1 MLNAG
6 VIRPSNSPYASGV
19 VLVPKKDGKTR
30 VCIDYRNL
38 NEQTDKDAY
47 PLPLIEDLLENIAGH
62 ERYTTLDLDSGYWQ
76 IPMDDA
82 SIHKTAFTCKFG
94 TFEFVVM
101 PFGLTNAPA
110 TFQRTMDQ
118 VLDKFI
124 RDGRVCVYLDDICI
138 KSRKQE
144 DHAQDVM
151 EVCQTLAAHNL
162 RIKLSKCT
170 FDQDQIPFLGHLVD
184 QQGIHVDPE
193 KCNAYINWGEPK
205 NTRDLR
211 AFLGAVGYYRR
222 FVPSFAAPV
231 AILTKLLKKD
241 VPFTWEPEHQEAM
254 DQLKLHM
261 TQMPVLKAPDFS
273 KPFLV
278 VTDAS
283 DFAIGGA
290 LIQVHNGKEHPIRYW
305 SRTLQPAE
313 RNYHTTEKEALA
325 VVQCM
330 KQFRTYI
337 LGSKTI
343 LYTDH
348 QALKQVLTAAKPS
361 GRIARWA
368 AALMEFDYDIKHRP
382 GAQNTL
388 ADSLSRDP
396 ALRAVTVEINP
407 NRDPDD
413 LLVDTKKYLEGNGEL
428 TALPLGWNR
437 RILKLVPRMT
447 IRNGELY
454 YRRLN
459 GNKVRA
465 IISKKARQQLLREV
479 HDGTAH
485 FGEKTTLE
493 FISNIAWWPTIHTD
507 TIEYVKSCHQCQA
520 YARLQKPEPAI
531 SIPVEKLFER
541 FALDFVGPLPTT
553 MNGNAYIIVATE
565 ALTRWPL
572 ARAVSAADAD
582 TAAKFFYEEIV
593 LQFGPP
599 DTILTDRGTHF
610 LNQTIERITEH
621 LETKH
626 LRTTAYHPQANGMTE
641 RFNGTLCTALAK
653 LAEGNIDEWD
663 IYIPAVLYAYRI
675 RTHSALGKSPFEA
688 LYGQVPRLTNG
699 TMLGPEIINDDE
711 RQKNQKQTQRKAR
724 RPPVKK
730 RSIFTKGQQ
739 VMWKCGLRRNKMEPA
754 LYGPYWITSCGPNN
768 TYIIANNDGVPE
780 RILISGDRLRRY
792 KLRARSRKGGVC
804 RAPNLLSDPNSQPS
818 PPNDPKID
826 PLPII
831 DPNND

>member
-1 MLNAG
+1 
-6 VIRPSNSPYASGV
+6 
-19 VLVPKKDGKTR
+19 
-30 VCIDYRNL
+30 
-38 NEQTDKDAY
+38 
-47 PLPLIEDLLENIAGH
+47 
-62 ERYTTLDLDSGYWQ
+62 
-76 IPMDDA
+76 
-82 SIHKTAFTCKFG
+82 
-94 TFEFVVM
+94 
-101 PFGLTNAPA
+101 
-110 TFQRTMDQ
+110 
-118 VLDKFI
+118 
-124 RDGRVCVYLDDICI
+124 
-138 KSRKQE
+138 
-144 DHAQDVM
+144 
-151 EVCQTLAAHNL
+151 
-162 RIKLSKCT
+162 
-170 FDQDQIPFLGHLVD
+170 
-184 QQGIHVDPE
+184 
-193 KCNAYINWGEPK
+193 
-205 NTRDLR
+205 
-211 AFLGAVGYYRR
+211 
-222 FVPSFAAPV
+222 
-231 AILTKLLKKD
+231 
-241 VPFTWEPEHQEAM
+241 
-254 DQLKLHM
+254 
-261 TQMPVLKAPDFS
+261 
-273 KPFLV
+273 
-278 VTDAS
+278 
-283 DFAIGGA
+283 
-290 LIQVHNGKEHPIRYW
+290 
-305 SRTLQPAE
+305 
-313 RNYHTTEKEALA
+313 
-325 VVQCM
+325 
-330 KQFRTYI
+330 
-337 LGSKTI
+337 
-343 LYTDH
+343 
-348 QALKQVLTAAKPS
+348 
-361 GRIARWA
+361 
-368 AALMEFDYDIKHRP
+368 
-382 GAQNTL
+382 
-388 ADSLSRDP
+388 
-396 ALRAVTVEINP
+396 
-407 NRDPDD
+407 
-413 LLVDTKKYLEGNGEL
+413 
-428 TALPLGWNR
+428 
-437 RILKLVPRMT
+437 
-447 IRNGELY
+447 
-454 YRRLN
+454 
-459 GNKVRA
+459 
-465 IISKKARQQLLREV
+465 
-479 HDGTAH
+479 
-485 FGEKTTLE
+485 
-493 FISNIAWWPTIHTD
+493 
-507 TIEYVKSCHQCQA
+507 
-520 YARLQKPEPAI
+520 LQKPESAI